1 MQKLKLSFVALALLF
16 SVILTAQTAD
26 RPLSLGIGVAK
37 TAYNGEVG
45 NSFFNF
51 DEELQISVAGRLG
64 FYVSPSFDIT
74 VDASHGRYGLNN
86 SENGLDFLTDM
97 TQGHLSLN
105 YKLANGKL
113 LAEDARFRPYIS
125 AGAGVAGFN
134 AVDGRARNNNTIQV
148 PIGIGAKLYIT
159 DGLNLWWNSKYGI
172 LFEDNID
179 RLVSEEGDDSYLQ
192 HTLGLAYD
200 IGAGADTDGDGVRD
214 NVDMCPDVPGLKEM
228 AGCPDSD
235 GDGIKDS
242 EDACPLVAGTIPNM
256 GCPDSDGDGIVD
268 KDDKCPNVAGPESLM
283 GCPDTDGDGIADGD
297 DSCPKVAGPAS
308 TKGCPDSDGDGVAD
322 DKDKCPNVAG
332 IASLSG
338 CPDSDGDGI
347 ADGDDACPK
356 VAGVRSANGCPD
368 ADGDGVRDSEDKCPK
383 RKGPAS
389 NNGCPA
395 DPDTDGDGV
404 IDRLDKCPETPG
416 LKSNNG
422 CPKVNEEV
430 KQVMRQA
437 LEGVFFETSSARIKT
452 ESYPVLDNVVT
463 VMNDNPSFQLLISG
477 HTDSRGDDE
486 MNRSL
491 SQKRADSVRQYL
503 INKGVDR
510 SRMRAVGFGETQP
523 VASND
528 TSAGRAKNRRVEFTV
543 EFK

>member
-1 MQKLKLSFVALALLF
+1 MQKLKLSFVALALVL
-16 SVILTAQTAD
+16 SVMLSAQTAD
-26 RPLSLGIGVAK
+26 RPLSLGIGGAK
-37 TAYNGEVG
+37 TTYNGEIG
-45 NSFFNF
+45 NSFLNF
-51 DEELQISVAGRLG
+51 DEEFQASIAARLG
-64 FYVSPSFDIT
+64 LYLSPSFDLAI
-74 VDASHGRYGLNN
+74 DGSHGRYGLTEGNQN
-86 SENGLDFLTDM
+86 FLSDM
-97 TQGHLSLN
+97 TQGALN
-105 YKLANGKL
+105 LQYKFANGNL
-113 LAEDARFRPYIS
+113 FAEDALIRPFIT
-125 AGAGVAGFN
+125 AGVGIATFDPIN
-134 AVDGRARNNNTIQV
+134 GRAKSGTSLQV
-148 PIGIGAKLYIT
+148 PVGIGAKLYLT
-159 DGLNLWWNSKYGI
+159 DGLNVWWNSRYGI
-172 LFEDNID
+172 LFEDGVD
-179 RLVSEEGDDSYLQ
+179 RLMTEEGDDSYLQ
-192 HTLGLAYD
+192 HTLGLALD
-200 IGAGADTDGDGVRD
+200 LGNGADTDGDGVRD

-242 EDACPLVAGTIPNM
+242 DDSCPLVAGKLENL

-268 KDDKCPNVAGPESLM
+268 KDDKCPNVAGLQTLM
-283 GCPDTDGDGIADGD
+283 GCPDADGDGIADGD
-297 DSCPKVAGPAS
+297 DDCPNAAGTAA
-308 TKGCPDSDGDGVAD
+308 TRGCPDSDGDGVAD
-322 DKDKCPNVAG
+322 NKDKCPQVAG
-332 IASLSG
+332 VASLSG

-347 ADGDDACPK
+347 ADGDDRCPQ
-356 VAGVRSANGCPD
+356 VAGVRSASGCPD
-368 ADGDGVRDSEDKCPK
+368 ADGDGVADADDKCPSQ
-383 RKGPAS
+383 KGPAS

-404 IDRLDKCPETPG
+404 VDRLDRCPETPG

-422 CPKVNEEV
+422 CPQVKEEV

-452 ESYPVLDNVVT
+452 ESYAVLDNVVT
-463 VMNDNPSFQLLISG
+463 VMQDNPSFQLLISG

-486 MNRSL
+486 MNRDL